1 MTAAPVACVRIIY
14 IQLSRLDVLRVVDAL
29 LAGEISRKA
38 ASGWAGPLHVEEMA
52 DPVVEEAL
60 DLLTL
65 TDAVQTD
72 GALEP
77 VGYLFDFAE
86 LEGIRGTLAKDAD
99 A

>member
-29 LAGEISRKA
+29 LAGEIGRKA
-38 ASGWAGPLHVEEMA
+38 TSGWAGPLHVEEMA
-52 DPVVEEAL
+52 DPVVEAL